1 MFLQSTLGNCF
12 EMTSVK
18 QHQKSNKKLNNS
30 QSGNDSSL
38 NESKNEY
45 ASIQLLD
52 QSDEVLMARYAKG
65 NADAF
70 EELYKRH
77 QSPLYRYCIR
87 QFRNLSI
94 AEECFQEIW
103 TKLVRSRS
111 RYQSTAKF
119 TTYLY
124 RIAQNHVI
132 DTYRKE
138 KKRRLDCEYEDN
150 IIDKDFNAKTNP
162 HSFEHSERDLNEV
175 KVQALRK
182 AIGELPFEQKNTL
195 LLKMDNGL
203 SIDQIAEITGCKK
216 ESVKSRLRY
225 ATTKLKQLLNSNAL
239 YAKEVQK
246 K

>member
-1 MFLQSTLGNCF
+1 MFLQSSIGNSF

-18 QHQKSNKKLNNS
+18 QHHELNEKLNNR
-30 QSGNDSSL
+30 QSSDYSKH
-38 NESKNEY
+38 ESD
-45 ASIQLLD
+45 AIQLLE
-52 QSDEVLMARYAKG
+52 QSDEVLMHNYANG
-65 NADAF
+65 NSDAF
-70 EELYKRH
+70 EELYRRH

-103 TKLVRSRS
+103 MKLVRSRS

-132 DTYRKE
+132 DIYRKE
-138 KKRRLDCEYEDN
+138 KKRRLDCEYEDS
-150 IIDKDFNAKTNP
+150 IIDKDVIAKKNTQ
-162 HSFEHSERDLNEV
+162 SFENSDRELKEI
-175 KVQALRK
+175 KVQSLRK

-239 YAKEVQK
+239 CAEEVNRGQ
-246 K
+246 

>member
-1 MFLQSTLGNCF
+1 
-12 EMTSVK
+12 MTSVK
-18 QHQKSNKKLNNS
+18 QHHELNEKLNNR
-30 QSGNDSSL
+30 QSSDYSKH
-38 NESKNEY
+38 ESD
-45 ASIQLLD
+45 AIQLLE
-52 QSDEVLMARYAKG
+52 QSDEVLMHNYANG
-65 NADAF
+65 NSDAF
-70 EELYKRH
+70 EELYRRH

-103 TKLVRSRS
+103 MKLVRSRS

-132 DTYRKE
+132 DIYRKE
-138 KKRRLDCEYEDN
+138 KKRRLDCEYEDS
-150 IIDKDFNAKTNP
+150 IIDKDVIAKKNTQ
-162 HSFEHSERDLNEV
+162 SFENSDRELKEI
-175 KVQALRK
+175 KVQSLRK

-239 YAKEVQK
+239 CAEEVNRGQ
-246 K
+246 

>member
-1 MFLQSTLGNCF
+1 MFLQSYSGNCF
-12 EMTSVK
+12 EMTSIK
-18 QHQKSNKKLNNS
+18 ANTTHTQERPKSDSKLIRLS
-30 QSGNDSSL
+30 V
-38 NESKNEY
+38 
-45 ASIQLLD
+45 
-52 QSDEVLMARYAKG
+52 QSDEVLMLNYSKG
-65 NADAF
+65 QSGAF

-77 QSPLYRYCIR
+77 QQALFRYCVR

-103 TKLVRSRS
+103 MKVVRSRK

-138 KKRRLDCEYEDN
+138 KKRLLDCEYEDN
-150 IIDKDFNAKTNP
+150 LSDNDFSKQKRHN
-162 HSFEHSERDLNEV
+162 SVEVSERELNSIQV
-175 KVQALRK
+175 RSLRK

-203 SIDQIAEITGCKK
+203 SIDQIAEITDCKK

-225 ATTKLKQLLNSNAL
+225 ATTKLKQLLSSSVSASIN
-239 YAKEVQK
+239 
-246 K
+246 

>member
-1 MFLQSTLGNCF
+1 MFLQSSLGNCF

-18 QHQKSNKKLNNS
+18 QHQKPKEKLNNR
-30 QSGNDSSL
+30 QSSDY
-38 NESKNEY
+38 SKNE
-45 ASIQLLD
+45 SDLIQLSD
-52 QSDEVLMARYAKG
+52 QSDELLMQNYAKG
-65 NADAF
+65 NSNAF
-70 EELYKRH
+70 EELYRRH
-77 QSPLYRYCIR
+77 QSPLYRYCVR

-103 TKLVRSRS
+103 MKLVRSSS

-150 IIDKDFNAKTNP
+150 INDTDYIAQKNT
-162 HSFEHSERDLNEV
+162 HSFEHPEGQLRGVEV
-175 KVQALRK
+175 QSLRK

-195 LLKMDNGL
+195 LLKLDNGL

-239 YAKEVQK
+239 CAEEVNRGQ
-246 K
+246 